1 MIIFSINFNIF
12 FLILIGNI
20 RQALKSEELRVFMSV
35 LAVSALTLVGC
46 TDNGDDATTTGTAT
60 ATETTAAAD
69 ATDATAEGENAEW
82 VTFTEGFVKAKPA
95 EKDMT
100 GIFGIFTN
108 NSDEDIN
115 VVGFTSNLDVP
126 THELHEVVDGVM
138 QMKPGGFVLPAGE
151 EYELKPGGDHMML
164 MDYTEPIE
172 AGDTIDIVLEFG
184 DAPRRR
190 SRTCGLAPCLRRGE
204 LRCRRLSRATR
215 WVRTTVRRRVRRDA
229 PLSTPHHP
237 EGSDTSAMF
246 SDPPWISTDCR

>member
-1 MIIFSINFNIF
+1 MFTRGRI
-12 FLILIGNI
+12 
-20 RQALKSEELRVFMSV
+20 ALSV

-138 QMKPGGFVLPAGE
+138 QMKPDGFVLPAGE

-184 DAPRRR
+184 DGSTQEVKDLP
-190 SRTCGLAPCLRRGE
+190 
-204 LRCRRLSRATR
+204 
-215 WVRTTVRRRVRRDA
+215 VRTIASGEESYGADGSLQGHQMGENHGGA
-229 PLSTPHHP
+229 DESAEMPH
-237 EGSDTSAMF
+237 
-246 SDPPWISTDCR
+246 

>member
-1 MIIFSINFNIF
+1 MFHRGRI
-12 FLILIGNI
+12 
-20 RQALKSEELRVFMSV
+20 ALSV

-184 DAPRRR
+184 DGSTQEVKDLP
-190 SRTCGLAPCLRRGE
+190 
-204 LRCRRLSRATR
+204 
-215 WVRTTVRRRVRRDA
+215 VRTIASGEESYGADGSLQGHQMGENHGDA
-229 PLSTPHHP
+229 DESAEMPH
-237 EGSDTSAMF
+237 
-246 SDPPWISTDCR
+246 

>member
-1 MIIFSINFNIF
+1 MFTRGRI
-12 FLILIGNI
+12 
-20 RQALKSEELRVFMSV
+20 ALSV
-35 LAVSALTLVGC
+35 LVVSALTLVGC

-184 DAPRRR
+184 DGSTQEVKDLP
-190 SRTCGLAPCLRRGE
+190 
-204 LRCRRLSRATR
+204 
-215 WVRTTVRRRVRRDA
+215 VRTIASGEESYGADGSLQGHQMGENHGGA
-229 PLSTPHHP
+229 DESAEMPH
-237 EGSDTSAMF
+237 
-246 SDPPWISTDCR
+246 

>member
-1 MIIFSINFNIF
+1 MFTRGRI
-12 FLILIGNI
+12 
-20 RQALKSEELRVFMSV
+20 ALSV

-184 DAPRRR
+184 DGSTQEVKDLP
-190 SRTCGLAPCLRRGE
+190 
-204 LRCRRLSRATR
+204 
-215 WVRTTVRRRVRRDA
+215 VRTIASGEESYGADGSLQGHQMGENHGDA
-229 PLSTPHHP
+229 DESAEMPH
-237 EGSDTSAMF
+237 
-246 SDPPWISTDCR
+246 

>member
-1 MIIFSINFNIF
+1 MFTRGRI
-12 FLILIGNI
+12 
-20 RQALKSEELRVFMSV
+20 ALSV

-164 MDYTEPIE
+164 MDYNEPIE

-184 DAPRRR
+184 DGSTQEVKDLP
-190 SRTCGLAPCLRRGE
+190 
-204 LRCRRLSRATR
+204 
-215 WVRTTVRRRVRRDA
+215 VRTIASGEESYGADGSLQGHQMGENHGGA
-229 PLSTPHHP
+229 DESAEMPH
-237 EGSDTSAMF
+237 
-246 SDPPWISTDCR
+246 

>member
-1 MIIFSINFNIF
+1 MFTRGRI
-12 FLILIGNI
+12 
-20 RQALKSEELRVFMSV
+20 ALSV

-60 ATETTAAAD
+60 ATETTAAA

-126 THELHEVVDGVM
+126 AHELHEVVDGVM
-138 QMKPGGFVLPAGE
+138 QMKPGGFVIPAGE

-164 MDYTEPIE
+164 LDYTEPIE
-172 AGDTIDIVLEFG
+172 AGDTIDIVIEFG
-184 DAPRRR
+184 DGSTQEVKDLP
-190 SRTCGLAPCLRRGE
+190 
-204 LRCRRLSRATR
+204 
-215 WVRTTVRRRVRRDA
+215 VRTIASGEESYGAD
-229 PLSTPHHP
+229 
-237 EGSDTSAMF
+237 GSLQGHQMGGADESAEMAH
-246 SDPPWISTDCR
+246 

>member
-1 MIIFSINFNIF
+1 MFTRGRI
-12 FLILIGNI
+12 
-20 RQALKSEELRVFMSV
+20 ALSV

-95 EKDMT
+95 EKGMT

-138 QMKPGGFVLPAGE
+138 QMKPGGFVLRAGE

-184 DAPRRR
+184 DGSTQEVKDLP
-190 SRTCGLAPCLRRGE
+190 
-204 LRCRRLSRATR
+204 
-215 WVRTTVRRRVRRDA
+215 VRTIASGEESYGADGSLQGHQMGENHGGA
-229 PLSTPHHP
+229 DESAEMPH
-237 EGSDTSAMF
+237 
-246 SDPPWISTDCR
+246 

>member
-1 MIIFSINFNIF
+1 MFTRGRI
-12 FLILIGNI
+12 
-20 RQALKSEELRVFMSV
+20 ALSV
-35 LAVSALTLVGC
+35 LVVSALTLVGC
-46 TDNGDDATTTGTAT
+46 TDNGDDATGTAT

-184 DAPRRR
+184 DGSTQEVKDLP
-190 SRTCGLAPCLRRGE
+190 
-204 LRCRRLSRATR
+204 
-215 WVRTTVRRRVRRDA
+215 VRTIASGEESYGADGSLQGHQMGENHGGADESVEM
-229 PLSTPHHP
+229 PH
-237 EGSDTSAMF
+237 
-246 SDPPWISTDCR
+246 

>member
-1 MIIFSINFNIF
+1 MFTRGRI
-12 FLILIGNI
+12 
-20 RQALKSEELRVFMSV
+20 ALSV
-35 LAVSALTLVGC
+35 LVVSALTLVGC

-138 QMKPGGFVLPAGE
+138 QMKPGGFLLPAGQ

-164 MDYTEPIE
+164 MDYNEPIE

-184 DAPRRR
+184 DGSTQEVKDLP
-190 SRTCGLAPCLRRGE
+190 
-204 LRCRRLSRATR
+204 
-215 WVRTTVRRRVRRDA
+215 VRTIASGEESYGADGSLQGHQMGENHGGA
-229 PLSTPHHP
+229 DESAEMPH
-237 EGSDTSAMF
+237 
-246 SDPPWISTDCR
+246 

>member
-1 MIIFSINFNIF
+1 MFTRGRI
-12 FLILIGNI
+12 
-20 RQALKSEELRVFMSV
+20 ALSV
-35 LAVSALTLVGC
+35 LVVSALTLVGC
-46 TDNGDDATTTGTAT
+46 TDNGDDAATTGTAT

-164 MDYTEPIE
+164 LDYTEPIE
-172 AGDTIDIVLEFG
+172 AGDTIDIVIEFG
-184 DAPRRR
+184 DGSTQEVKDLP
-190 SRTCGLAPCLRRGE
+190 
-204 LRCRRLSRATR
+204 
-215 WVRTTVRRRVRRDA
+215 VRTIASGEESYGADGSLQGHQMGENHGGA
-229 PLSTPHHP
+229 DESAEMPH
-237 EGSDTSAMF
+237 
-246 SDPPWISTDCR
+246 

>member
-1 MIIFSINFNIF
+1 MFTRGRI
-12 FLILIGNI
+12 
-20 RQALKSEELRVFMSV
+20 ALSV

-46 TDNGDDATTTGTAT
+46 TDNGDDATSTGTAT
-60 ATETTAAAD
+60 ATEATAAAD

-138 QMKPGGFVLPAGE
+138 QMKPGGFVIPAGE
-151 EYELKPGGDHMML
+151 DYELKPGGDHMML
-164 MDYTEPIE
+164 LDYTEPIE
-172 AGDTIDIVLEFG
+172 AGDTIDIVIEFG
-184 DAPRRR
+184 DG
-190 SRTCGLAPCLRRGE
+190 STQEVKGLP
-204 LRCRRLSRATR
+204 
-215 WVRTTVRRRVRRDA
+215 VRTIASGEESYGADGSLQGHQMGENHGGA
-229 PLSTPHHP
+229 DESAEMPH
-237 EGSDTSAMF
+237 
-246 SDPPWISTDCR
+246 

>member
-1 MIIFSINFNIF
+1 MFTRGRI
-12 FLILIGNI
+12 
-20 RQALKSEELRVFMSV
+20 ALSV

-46 TDNGDDATTTGTAT
+46 TDNGEDATTTGTAT
-60 ATETTAAAD
+60 ATETTAAA
-69 ATDATAEGENAEW
+69 AAEGENAEW

-115 VVGFTSNLDVP
+115 LVGFTSNLDVP

-138 QMKPGGFVLPAGE
+138 QMKEGGFVLPAGE

-184 DAPRRR
+184 DGSTQEIKDLP
-190 SRTCGLAPCLRRGE
+190 
-204 LRCRRLSRATR
+204 
-215 WVRTTVRRRVRRDA
+215 VRTIASGEESYGADGTLQGHQMGGDHDGA
-229 PLSTPHHP
+229 H
-237 EGSDTSAMF
+237 ESAEMAH
-246 SDPPWISTDCR
+246 

>member
-1 MIIFSINFNIF
+1 MFTRGRI
-12 FLILIGNI
+12 
-20 RQALKSEELRVFMSV
+20 ALSV
-35 LAVSALTLVGC
+35 LAVSALALVGC
-46 TDNGDDATTTGTAT
+46 SDAGDDDATTTGTAT
-60 ATETTAAAD
+60 ATETSAAAET
-69 ATDATAEGENAEW
+69 ATDATDVEGEDAEW

-184 DAPRRR
+184 DGSTQEVKDLP
-190 SRTCGLAPCLRRGE
+190 
-204 LRCRRLSRATR
+204 
-215 WVRTTVRRRVRRDA
+215 VRTIASGEESYGAD
-229 PLSTPHHP
+229 
-237 EGSDTSAMF
+237 GSLQGHQMGQTEDEESSEM
-246 SDPPWISTDCR
+246 SH

>member
-1 MIIFSINFNIF
+1 MFTRGRI
-12 FLILIGNI
+12 
-20 RQALKSEELRVFMSV
+20 ALSV

-126 THELHEVVDGVM
+126 TYELHEVVDGVM

-184 DAPRRR
+184 DGSTQEVKDLP
-190 SRTCGLAPCLRRGE
+190 
-204 LRCRRLSRATR
+204 
-215 WVRTTVRRRVRRDA
+215 VRTIASGEESYGAD
-229 PLSTPHHP
+229 
-237 EGSDTSAMF
+237 GSLQGHQMGQTEDEESSEM
-246 SDPPWISTDCR
+246 SH

>member
-1 MIIFSINFNIF
+1 MFTRGRI
-12 FLILIGNI
+12 
-20 RQALKSEELRVFMSV
+20 ALSV

-151 EYELKPGGDHMML
+151 EHELKPGGDHMML

-184 DAPRRR
+184 DGSTQEVKDLP
-190 SRTCGLAPCLRRGE
+190 
-204 LRCRRLSRATR
+204 
-215 WVRTTVRRRVRRDA
+215 VRTIASGEESYGADGSLQGHQMGENHGGA
-229 PLSTPHHP
+229 DESAEMPH
-237 EGSDTSAMF
+237 
-246 SDPPWISTDCR
+246 